1 MKNKDHHRVFIIPL
15 TKNKKGDIPITIL
28 VIGVVAVCALA
39 LLSFL
44 SSSFDI
50 EQSFAG
56 VALMEEI
63 NSEIDE
69 YYFYK
74 NMGFSEDRINEI
86 LDIREDSGRK
96 YLYLE
101 ENKTIFRLGFP
112 LKKEE
117 FLFSVEYLIP

>member
-1 MKNKDHHRVFIIPL
+1 M
-15 TKNKKGDIPITIL
+15 KNKKGDIPITIL

-44 SSSFDI
+44 SSSFNI
-50 EQSFAG
+50 GQSFAG
-56 VALMEEI
+56 VALMEEM
-63 NSEIDE
+63 NSEIDQ

-74 NMGFSEDRINEI
+74 NMGLSEDRINEI
-86 LDIREDSGRK
+86 LDIKEDSGRK

-101 ENKTIFRLGFP
+101 ENKTSFRLGFP